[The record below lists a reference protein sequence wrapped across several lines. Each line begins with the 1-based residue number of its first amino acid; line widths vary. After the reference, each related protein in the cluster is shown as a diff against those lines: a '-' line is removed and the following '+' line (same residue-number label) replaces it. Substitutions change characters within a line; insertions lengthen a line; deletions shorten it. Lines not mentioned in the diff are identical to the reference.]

1 MGDLIEVY
9 AIFDQI
15 ETIAVLCI
23 EGHKSE
29 KEADDLFSAIKTL
42 ANAGY
47 SKLQAV
53 EAANRNTVAE

>member
-1 MGDLIEVY
+1 MGDLLEVY

-23 EGHKSE
+23 EGSKNE
-29 KEADDLFSAIKTL
+29 KEVDDLFSAIKTL

-47 SKLQAV
+47 SKLQDV
-53 EAANRNTVAE
+53 EAASRNTVAE

>member
-1 MGDLIEVY
+1 MGDLLEVY

-15 ETIAVLCI
+15 EAITVLCI
-23 EGHKSE
+23 EGSKSE

-42 ANAGY
+42 ANTGY

-53 EAANRNTVAE
+53 EAASRNTVAK